1 MLFSLGEQNR
11 NKDAVELSDDPHYE
25 TINDHQSEAP
35 EYDDVMVPAP
45 PVPAEPCDPFA
56 DAFHQYDNAMN
67 PIPAVYDQPYAVVA
81 SADPGGFVALG
92 SGTVTHYNTE
102 ENNFE
107 KYDPASNKPSGS
119 VVLGKGSVTQYNM
132 DEDGDMKYQPAAAI
146 GHPDVVV
153 YQKADDASF
162 QDM

>member
-1 MLFSLGEQNR
+1 MGGQDG
-11 NKDAVELSDDPHYE
+11 NKDAVELSDDPHYK

-35 EYDDVMVPAP
+35 EYDDVMIPTPTVLT
-45 PVPAEPCDPFA
+45 EPCDPFA

-67 PIPAVYDQPYAVVA
+67 PIPAVYDQPYAIVA
-81 SADPGGFVALG
+81 SADPGGFMALG

-107 KYDPASNKPSGS
+107 NYDTASNKPSGS
-119 VVLGKGSVTQYNM
+119 VVLGKGSVTQYSI
-132 DEDGDMKYQPAAAI
+132 DEDGDMNYQPAATI

-153 YQKADDASF
+153 CQKVDDASL
-162 QDM
+162 Q